1 MNTADI
7 FENLWN
13 DYVNLN
19 PHAKHIHDL
28 ILNEE
33 RKAGRIIPR
42 LENDHVAF
50 RTYKHPRIGLE
61 TFVKIFSKHGYTVK
75 GEYHFAEKKLYAQH
89 MEHTNPN
96 APRVFI
102 SELLIENFDSLV
114 AKTCDQVANSVP
126 DELLT
131 QDRLLW
137 SGRNWDVSYETYQN
151 LMKQSE
157 YAAWVY
163 AFGFRTNHFT
173 VSMNHLKA
181 FDHLAELNEFLK
193 KKKIEMNTS
202 GGEIKGSKAVM
213 LEQSSTLAEKVDVKF
228 IERTERIPS
237 CYYEFAQRY
246 RDAKDVLFNGFV
258 EGSADKIFESTYL
271 QGKSR

>member
-1 MNTADI
+1 MNTENI

-13 DYVNLN
+13 DYVTLN
-19 PHAKHIHDL
+19 PQAKQIHDL

-33 RKAGRIIPR
+33 RKAGRGISR

-50 RTYKHPRIGLE
+50 RTYKHPRIGLN
-61 TFVKIFSKHGYTVK
+61 TFVKIFEKHGYVVK
-75 GEYHFAEKKLYAQH
+75 GEYYFTEKKLYAQH
-89 MEHTNPN
+89 MEHQHPDS
-96 APRVFI
+96 PRVFI

-114 AKTCDQVANSVP
+114 AETCEQVANSIP
-126 DELLT
+126 EELLT

-137 SGRNWDVSYETYQN
+137 SGRNWNASFETYQN

-181 FDHLAELNEFLK
+181 FDNLSELNEFLK
-193 KKKIEMNTS
+193 KKGFAMNTS
-202 GGEIKGSKAVM
+202 GGEIKGSKTVM

-228 IERTERIPS
+228 AEKTECIPS

-258 EGSADKIFESTYL
+258 EGSADKIFESTYT
-271 QGKSR
+271 QGRTS

>member
-1 MNTADI
+1 M
-7 FENLWN
+7 
-13 DYVNLN
+13 
-19 PHAKHIHDL
+19 
-28 ILNEE
+28 
-33 RKAGRIIPR
+33 
-42 LENDHVAF
+42 AF
-50 RTYKHPRIGLE
+50 RTYKHPRIGLNA
-61 TFVKIFSKHGYTVK
+61 FVKIFEKHGYEVK
-75 GEYHFAEKKLYAQH
+75 GEYYFTEKKLYAQH
-89 MEHTNPN
+89 MEHKNPD

-102 SELLIENFDSLV
+102 SELLTENFDALV
-114 AKTCDQVANSVP
+114 ASTCEQVASSVP

-137 SGRNWDVSYETYQN
+137 SGRNWNASFETYQN

-173 VSMNHLKA
+173 LSMNHLKS
-181 FDHLAELNEFLK
+181 FDNLSELNEFLK
-193 KKKIEMNTS
+193 KKGYALNTS

-228 IERTERIPS
+228 AEKTERIPS

-246 RDAKDVLFNGFV
+246 RDAKGTLFNGFV
-258 EGSADKIFESTYL
+258 EGSADKIFESTYT
-271 QGKSR
+271 QGRTS